1 MSLLEDITR
10 RVEETG
16 KQLTRQMEELNALG
30 NAEKTTHEL
39 RKALE
44 QSAGSLSAAV
54 HEISGILSKT
64 EEHMAGI
71 REETRRSRE
80 ELQKI
85 GKGTESEVSKAVRQV
100 EATLGNV
107 TQEVGNAVQQLLE
120 TEPALVA
127 KSLSDLLNSVEEV
140 KRREEENQKG
150 TNDLVTAIQGLL
162 TEGEKQR
169 RAIDSLRGANVEL
182 LGGIKRNGEHL
193 VGTAKTVEQ
202 LEKQMKNFESDLLNS
217 VEEVKRREE
226 ENQKGTNDL
235 VTAIQGLLTEGE
247 KQRRAIDSLRGANV
261 ELLGGIKRNGEHL
274 VGTAKT
280 VEQLE
285 KQMKSFEAEMR
296 QQIGVV
302 MEQTEG
308 GWKRWLRW

>member
-44 QSAGSLSAAV
+44 QSAGSLSVAV
-54 HEISGILSKT
+54 HEISTILSKT

-85 GKGTESEVSKAVRQV
+85 GKGTESEIDKAVRQV
-100 EATLGNV
+100 ETALESM
-107 TQEVGNAVQQLLE
+107 TQEVGNAVQRLLE

-127 KSLSDLLNSVEEV
+127 KSMRDLLNSVEEV
-140 KRREEENQKG
+140 KRREEENQQKTKG
-150 TNDLVTAIQGLL
+150 LITAMQ
-162 TEGEKQR
+162 
-169 RAIDSLRGANVEL
+169 EL
-182 LGGIKRNGEHL
+182 LGDVKRDGEYL
-193 VGTAKTVEQ
+193 VEMAKTVEQ
-202 LEKQMKNFESDLLNS
+202 LEKQMKNFETQMGQESQ
-217 VEEVKRREE
+217 KR
-226 ENQKGTNDL
+226 TNDI
-235 VTAIQGLLTEGE
+235 VTSIQGLFTKEE
-247 KQRRAIDSLRGANV
+247 QQCRDINSLRGEV
-261 ELLGGIKRNGEHL
+261 KQFEE
-274 VGTAKT
+274 
-280 VEQLE
+280 
-285 KQMKSFEAEMR
+285 QMKNFKAEMG
-296 QQIGVV
+296 QQIAVL
-302 MEQTEG
+302 MKQTEG

>member
-30 NAEKTTHEL
+30 SAEKTTHEL

-85 GKGTESEVSKAVRQV
+85 GKGTESEVGKAVRQV
-100 EATLGNV
+100 EATLGSV

-127 KSLSDLLNSVEEV
+127 KSLRDLLNGV
-140 KRREEENQKG
+140 EENQKG
-150 TNDLVTAIQGLL
+150 TNDLVAAIQGLL
-162 TEGEKQR
+162 TEGEEQR

-182 LGGIKRNGEHL
+182 LGDIKRNGEYL
-193 VGTAKTVEQ
+193 VETAKTVEQ
-202 LEKQMKNFESDLLNS
+202 LEKQMKNFE
-217 VEEVKRREE
+217 
-226 ENQKGTNDL
+226 
-235 VTAIQGLLTEGE
+235 
-247 KQRRAIDSLRGANV
+247 
-261 ELLGGIKRNGEHL
+261 
-274 VGTAKT
+274 
-280 VEQLE
+280 
-285 KQMKSFEAEMR
+285 AETR

-302 MEQTEG
+302 MERTEG

>member
-30 NAEKTTHEL
+30 TAEKTTHEL

-100 EATLGNV
+100 ETTLGSV
-107 TQEVGNAVQQLLE
+107 TQEVGNAVQRLLE

-140 KRREEENQKG
+140 KRREEENQKR

-162 TEGEKQR
+162 TEGEEQG
-169 RAIDSLRGANVEL
+169 RAISSLRGANAEL
-182 LGGIKRNGEHL
+182 LGDIKRNGEYL
-193 VGTAKTVEQ
+193 VETAKTVEQ
-202 LEKQMKNFESDLLNS
+202 LEKQMKN
-217 VEEVKRREE
+217 
-226 ENQKGTNDL
+226 
-235 VTAIQGLLTEGE
+235 
-247 KQRRAIDSLRGANV
+247 
-261 ELLGGIKRNGEHL
+261 
-274 VGTAKT
+274 
-280 VEQLE
+280 
-285 KQMKSFEAEMR
+285 FEAEMR

-308 GWKRWLRW
+308 GWKRWMRW